1 VPGFHLRRV
10 ADKVEVVSHR
20 GVQILIQ
27 AKDRAVGDRAR
38 NHARPSRGGLVPCLI
53 SSVTYLLWTGLTG
66 FTG

>member
-1 VPGFHLRRV
+1 
-10 ADKVEVVSHR
+10 VEVVSHR

-38 NHARPSRGGLVPCLI
+38 NHARQSRGGLVPCLI